1 MKAREYF
8 PHRGDRSYAVAHYDL
23 TLSYIV
29 DSNHLRGKAV
39 LSAEAASDLRELR
52 LDFSGL
58 RVTKVTVDGA
68 RARFVAKS
76 QHLLVRPKHPIK
88 AGATFRVVVAY
99 NGQPRPVPDGDD
111 TCGWEEL
118 ADGVLV
124 AGQTN
129 GAPSWFPC
137 NDRPDDKATYRI
149 ELTVPNAYH
158 VVANGVCTS
167 QWRSAS
173 ATTWVYE
180 QREPMATYL
189 ATVQLGRY
197 VVHPVAGSSVPMSA
211 VLPHRLLPHYDSAF
225 GQQPQMLEFY
235 ARLFGPYPFAE
246 YTVVVTEDHLE
257 IPLEAQGMSTFG
269 SNFLSSDWDNVRL
282 VAHEL
287 SHQWFG
293 NALTASSWRDIWLH
307 EGFACYCEWLWSEE
321 SGRSSADAQARVHW
335 SKVADKPQD
344 LLLSDPGP
352 DLMFDDRVYKRG
364 ALLLHALR
372 LTVGDD
378 KFFPLLLT
386 WVERHRY
393 GSVTSAMFESLAA
406 EVAGEPLVDFFRV
419 WLRQRPLPTLPP
431 APGESMPRRR

>member
-1 MKAREYF
+1 MKAQEYF
-8 PHRGDRSYAVAHYDL
+8 PHRGDRSYAVRHYVL
-23 TLSYIV
+23 TLSYDV
-29 DSNHLRGKAV
+29 DTNHLRGKAA

-52 LDFSGL
+52 LDLSGL

-68 RARFVAKS
+68 GARYVVKA
-76 QHLLVRPKHPIK
+76 QHLLVRPRNPIE

-111 TCGWEEL
+111 VCGWEEL

-149 ELTVPNAYH
+149 ELTAPNAYH

-173 ATTWVYE
+173 TTSWVYE

-189 ATVQLGRY
+189 ATVQIGRY
-197 VVHPVAGSSVPMSA
+197 VVHPVAGSSVPMNA
-211 VLPHRLLPHYDSAF
+211 VLPQRLLRRYDSAF
-225 GQQPQMLEFY
+225 GRQPEMLEFY
-235 ARLFGPYPFAE
+235 ARLFGPYPFAA
-246 YTVVVTEDHLE
+246 YTVVITDDRLE

-293 NALTASSWRDIWLH
+293 NALTLSSWRDIWLH

-321 SGRSSADAQARVHW
+321 SGGRSADAQARDHW
-335 SKVADKPQD
+335 SRLAAEPQD
-344 LLLSDPGP
+344 LLVGDPGP

-378 KFFPLLLT
+378 RFFSLLRT

-406 EVAGEPLVDFFRV
+406 EVADEPLVDLFRV
-419 WLRQRPLPTLPP
+419 WLRQRPLPGLP
-431 APGESMPRRR
+431 AGGR

>member
-1 MKAREYF
+1 VKPTEYF
-8 PHRGDRSYAVAHYDL
+8 PARGDRSYAVAHYDL
-23 TLSYIV
+23 ALSYDV
-29 DSNHLRGKAV
+29 DTNHLRGKAV
-39 LSAEAASDLRELR
+39 LTAEARGDLSELR
-52 LDFSGL
+52 LDLTGL

-68 RARFVAKS
+68 RTRWVAKS
-76 QHLLVRPKHPIK
+76 QHLLVRLRQPIA
-88 AGATFRVVVAY
+88 AGTTFRVVVAY
-99 NGQPRPVPDGDD
+99 NGQPRPVADGDD
-111 TCGWEEL
+111 GSGWEEL

-149 ELTVPNAYH
+149 ELTAPNAYY

-173 ATTWVYE
+173 TTTWIYE
-180 QREPMATYL
+180 QRESMATYL
-189 ATVQLGRY
+189 ATVQIGRY
-197 VVHPVAGSSVPMSA
+197 VVHPVEGSSVPMSA
-211 VLPHRLLPHYDSAF
+211 VLPHRLLHRYDSAF
-225 GQQPQMLEFY
+225 GRQPEMLDFY
-235 ARLFGPYPFAE
+235 ARLFGPYPFGA
-246 YTVVVTEDHLE
+246 YTVVITDDRLE

-293 NALTASSWRDIWLH
+293 NALTLTTWDDIWLH

-321 SGRSSADAQARVHW
+321 SGGRTTDARARDHW
-335 SKVADKPQD
+335 LKLAAKPQD
-344 LLLSDPGP
+344 LLLGDPGP

-372 LTVGDD
+372 LTIGDD
-378 KFFPLLLT
+378 RFFALLRT

-406 EVAGEPLVDFFRV
+406 EVTGEPLDDFFEV
-419 WLRQRPLPTLPP
+419 WLRQRPLPGLPP
-431 APGESMPRRR
+431 ALDASRPTAR